1 MTSENIGLI
10 EISNKNCI
18 NISIY
23 YGHRFKQL
31 PSVNH
36 YYIIN
41 GLKVT
46 LTNLNNVTTTI
57 FTKYNKLIFLC
68 FIIMYTDSV
77 YLL

>member
-1 MTSENIGLI
+1 MTSENIGLT

-23 YGHRFKQL
+23 YGHRFQQL

-46 LTNLNNVTTTI
+46 LTNLNNARTTI
-57 FTKYNKLIFLC
+57 NWYFSALSSCTHRLSLFALK
-68 FIIMYTDSV
+68 SQ
-77 YLL
+77 